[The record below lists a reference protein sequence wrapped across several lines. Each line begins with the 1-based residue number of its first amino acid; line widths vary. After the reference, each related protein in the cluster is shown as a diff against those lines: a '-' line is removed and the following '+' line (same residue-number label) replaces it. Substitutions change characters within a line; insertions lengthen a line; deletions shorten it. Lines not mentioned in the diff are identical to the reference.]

1 MSMDARLE
9 FSQEMLFK
17 ALLSKANENNDLLN
31 LLLMSAD
38 NVESG
43 IKNIEGGVT
52 EIKKDTEQI
61 NEKLDVVLEKLNS
74 LQKSFDDLKAE
85 TREVDQKIILM
96 TSKLEKIEEAIKN
109 DEELEDYYAL
119 CQSLYNNWDELE
131 DLTRRLIP
139 VAEYLFSK
147 LQKYN
152 KPDYS
157 PVILELC
164 RAIENEFL
172 LKIFSKYTQDVINR
186 KGRGLD
192 AFLATDKSSRNLQ
205 NKTGTFVKQI
215 NKAVRTRRPEYTL
228 GQMNTIMSIV
238 NDRQTLNASP
248 LLQDFKNYLD
258 NETIVSDLLNV
269 QYIHKIND
277 LVEKYRN
284 PSAHPGFMNLEKA
297 QKCKEIMPER
307 LDYLMDCVCA
317 N

>member
-1 MSMDARLE
+1 MDERLD
-9 FSQEMLFK
+9 FSQEMIIK

-38 NVESG
+38 NVEKG
-43 IKNIEGGVT
+43 IKGIDSGVKA
-52 EIKKDTEQI
+52 IKEDTEQI
-61 NEKLDVVLEKLNS
+61 NNKLDTVLERLNG
-74 LQKSFDDLKAE
+74 LEEAFNDLKTE

-96 TSKLEKIEEAIKN
+96 SSKLDKIEQSMD
-109 DEELEDYYAL
+109 DEEKEDYYGL
-119 CQSLYNNWDELE
+119 CQSLYDNWDELE

-147 LQKYN
+147 LQKYE

-172 LKIFSKYTQDVINR
+172 LKIFSKYTQELILR

-192 AFLATDKSSRNLQ
+192 AFLATDRAKNNLK
-205 NKTGTFVKQI
+205 NKTSAFVKAI
-215 NKAVRTRRPEYTL
+215 NKAARTRRPEYTL

-238 NDRQTLNASP
+238 NETQTLNESP
-248 LLQDFKNYLD
+248 LLQDFKDYLD
-258 NETIVSDLLNV
+258 NETVASDLLNA
-269 QYIHKIND
+269 QYIHKINE
-277 LVEKYRN
+277 LVERYRN
-284 PSAHPGFMNLEKA
+284 PSAHPGYMDFEKA
-297 QKCKEIMPER
+297 KRCKEIMPDR
-307 LDYLMDCVCA
+307 MDYLMNCVCT

>member
-1 MSMDARLE
+1 MDERLD
-9 FSQEMLFK
+9 FSQEMIIK

-38 NVESG
+38 NVETG
-43 IKNIEGGVT
+43 IKGIDSGVKA
-52 EIKKDTEQI
+52 IKEDTEQI
-61 NEKLDVVLEKLNS
+61 NNKLDTVLERLNG
-74 LQKSFDDLKAE
+74 LEEAFNDLKTE

-96 TSKLEKIEEAIKN
+96 SSKLDKIEQSMD
-109 DEELEDYYAL
+109 DEEKEDYYGL
-119 CQSLYNNWDELE
+119 CQSLYDNWDELE

-147 LQKYN
+147 LQKYE

-172 LKIFSKYTQDVINR
+172 LKIFSKYTQDLILR

-192 AFLATDKSSRNLQ
+192 AFLATDRAKNNLK
-205 NKTGTFVKQI
+205 NKTGAFVKAI
-215 NKAVRTRRPEYTL
+215 NKAARTRRPEYTL

-238 NDRQTLNASP
+238 NETQTLNESP
-248 LLQDFKNYLD
+248 LLQDFKDYLD
-258 NETIVSDLLNV
+258 NETVASDLLNA
-269 QYIHKIND
+269 QYIHKINE
-277 LVEKYRN
+277 LVERYRN
-284 PSAHPGFMNLEKA
+284 PSAHPGYMDFEKA
-297 QKCKEIMPER
+297 KRCKEIMPDR
-307 LDYLMDCVCA
+307 MDYLMNCVCT